1 MGAFGQVTVN
11 DAMVGKYTSEEWR
24 SRAYSVRYFIGFTA
38 AGASVGLVAWLYERG
53 GFVTMLQAFGALCL
67 LVIVAAFI
75 LPQEI
80 KVPAAQTAP

>member
-1 MGAFGQVTVN
+1 
-11 DAMVGKYTSEEWR
+11 
-24 SRAYSVRYFIGFTA
+24 
-38 AGASVGLVAWLYERG
+38 VAWLYERG

>member
-1 MGAFGQVTVN
+1 MALSSLFGAIFHRLYG
-11 DAMVGKYTSEEWR
+11 GGR
-24 SRAYSVRYFIGFTA
+24 F
-38 AGASVGLVAWLYERG
+38 VGLVAWLYEQG

-67 LVIVAAFI
+67 LVIVAAII